1 MYPKRPPLPKPPPYG
16 INSSSEPKPESDE
29 INSPSHYTQGPIEV
43 IEIIEGFENNLPNFG
58 LPSHL
63 ANVIKYILRAGQKA
77 ESPALKDLL
86 KAQYYLNRYIKLMQ
100 IAEESQKPEDTALPD
115 MVNTFKP
122 HPRLV
127 GADSGLNIRS
137 MRAELKTN
145 NELMVGG
152 CFPDP
157 MDTKYR
163 NWAIGD
169 YIQPKENKKKEKEG
183 V

>member
-1 MYPKRPPLPKPPPYG
+1 MHPKKPPLPKPPPYG

-29 INSPSHYTQGPIEV
+29 INNPSHYTQGPIEV

-63 ANVIKYILRAGQKA
+63 ANVIKYILRAEQKA

-100 IAEESQKPEDTALPD
+100 IAEESQK
-115 MVNTFKP
+115 
-122 HPRLV
+122 
-127 GADSGLNIRS
+127 
-137 MRAELKTN
+137 TN
-145 NELMVGG
+145 NEIMVGG

-169 YIQPKENKKKEKEG
+169 YIQPKENKKKEKED

>member
-1 MYPKRPPLPKPPPYG
+1 MYPKRPLLPKPPPYG

-86 KAQYYLNRYIKLMQ
+86 KAQYYLNRYIKLIQ
-100 IAEESQKPEDTALPD
+100 VAEESQK
-115 MVNTFKP
+115 
-122 HPRLV
+122 
-127 GADSGLNIRS
+127 
-137 MRAELKTN
+137 TN
-145 NELMVGG
+145 NEIMVGG

-169 YIQPKENKKKEKEG
+169 YIQPKENKKKEKED